1 MVVADIHHDITNT
14 QTVISDIQQG
24 VVNTYAIVSGLHH
37 HVSGIH
43 HTMLKNQEWTGS
55 RNQSVSVVHAFF
67 IAESI
72 LTTT

>member
-1 MVVADIHHDITNT
+1 VVVSNIHHNVANT

-43 HTMLKNQEWTGS
+43 HTMLRSQGWAGS
-55 RNQSVSVVHAFF
+55 GSQSVSVYTLFST
-67 IAESI
+67 EQT